1 MPDIAVLGGFALALL
16 GGFIGRGRP
25 AARAV
30 ALAIGLGF
38 LFWYWLPAANLFWL
52 GYRGPGSLAVP
63 QEALVRAA
71 WLALAYHAAATAA
84 VGLAARLAYAEPQA
98 RSGPAPRWLGPLALA
113 SALAFAFV
121 RFDDP
126 RLTLAVLSTAES
138 ARDHLHFFNRSASVH
153 ESLEKLWEILT
164 LWCALFALAW
174 AADRRALAEIGGL
187 AAAAAVVVLLL
198 VSGARLTVLMALF
211 AAVAALVL
219 RPRGERGRAALPALL
234 AAGGLAALIVAAVA
248 ARFREEGLARA
259 LAGSLLVNNDMLSET
274 AFVLARFPGQVWGG
288 ARDFLVTPVSFMMPG
303 FLGFDK
309 AIPAHL
315 IAFNKVRA
323 GIDLLT
329 GQGNVFPG
337 IVGDFAM
344 VFGPWRGVPLFAG
357 LVLVFALLAD
367 ALARGLP
374 DPAVRRAWAAATAAF
389 LFVSLRN
396 TQGSLVLV
404 ALAGFCAAWAAM
416 LVRVAK

>member
-1 MPDIAVLGGFALALL
+1 MPDLAVLAGLIL
-16 GGFIGRGRP
+16 GIAGCLVGRGRP
-25 AARAV
+25 AARAA
-30 ALAIGLGF
+30 ALAIALGF
-38 LFWYWLPAANLFWL
+38 LFWYWLPAANIFWL
-52 GYRGPGSLAVP
+52 GYTGPGSLAVP
-63 QEALVRAA
+63 RPAAVAAA

-84 VGLAARLAYAEPQA
+84 VALAARWSLAETDA
-98 RSGPAPRWLGPLALA
+98 RAAAPPRWLGPLALA

-121 RFDDP
+121 RFGDP
-126 RLTLAVLSTAES
+126 RLTVAVLTAAES
-138 ARDHLHFFNRSASVH
+138 ARDHLHFFNRSASVR

-164 LWCALFALAW
+164 LWTALFALAW
-174 AADRRALAEIGGL
+174 AADRRALAGVTGL

-198 VSGARLTVLMALF
+198 VSGARLTVLMAVF
-211 AAVAALVL
+211 TVIAAVLM
-219 RPRGERGRAALPALL
+219 RPRGRAATLRWPAVL
-234 AAGGLAALIVAAVA
+234 AGGGLAALVIAALA
-248 ARFREEGLARA
+248 ARFRDDGLASA

-274 AFVLARFPGQVWGG
+274 AFVLARFPGRVWGG
-288 ARDFLVTPVSFMMPG
+288 AQDFLITPLTFLMPG

-315 IAFNKVRA
+315 IAFNRVRA

-344 VFGPWRGVPLFAG
+344 VFGAWAGVPVFAALILLFA
-357 LVLVFALLAD
+357 LFAD
-367 ALARGLP
+367 GLARLLP
-374 DPAVRRAWAAATAAF
+374 DPAVRRAWLAALAAF

-404 ALAGFCAAWAAM
+404 ALAGLCAAWAVM
-416 LVRVAK
+416 LLRSRS